1 MDDWQEAPPGT
12 SAPPGFFAGPQ
23 ISKGPAE
30 AGPLVMKPRWY

>member
-1 MDDWQEAPPGT
+1 MDDWQEARLDQRL
-12 SAPPGFFAGPQ
+12 AGFFAGPQ